1 MELEADGE
9 FPWVP
14 PAPRPDQAAALG
26 LDGDG
31 ELDVDT
37 EECPMRALA
46 ADRPRVQRP
55 ARAPGGRGRRQV
67 ASVTGRFGAEPG
79 TSGGQAASMSGRDG
93 AQPETAEHPPGPR
106 TVDESFE
113 WPLQYARRMET
124 AASGDHW
131 AEVRAKFT
139 RGLCLTIC
147 YSGVGQFEAAASW
160 IEKALGA
167 TGAPIEG
174 RTQWLQSSDLAN
186 RCQRVLLAHG
196 GPAALSPAGPC
207 GPCVFGDLLDRRS
220 MDHAAAW
227 AEGQRAAA
235 QRADAAVEAGRGLG
249 GRFSVS
255 AGHVLAPSA
264 PGGHCLFVVC
274 RSVCAPS
281 SRNMRVHAWSL
292 SPCPPAQRPSREASH
307 GGRPKGKQVRR

>member
-1 MELEADGE
+1 MEEAGGEFPAAMELEADGE

-14 PAPRPDQAAALG
+14 TALRPDQRAVVG
-26 LDGDG
+26 LDG
-31 ELDVDT
+31 ELCVDA
-37 EECPMRALA
+37 EECPTGALA
-46 ADRPRVQRP
+46 ADRPRVWGR
-55 ARAPGGRGRRQV
+55 ARAPGGRGRRQA
-67 ASVTGRFGAEPG
+67 ASVSGRFGAEPG

-139 RGLCLTIC
+139 RGLCLTTC

-186 RCQRVLLAHG
+186 RCQQVLLAHG

-235 QRADAAVEAGRGLG
+235 QRMDAAVEAGRGLG

-255 AGHVLAPSA
+255 AGHV
-264 PGGHCLFVVC
+264 
-274 RSVCAPS
+274 CAPS
-281 SRNMRVHAWSL
+281 SRNLRARAWGL
-292 SPCPPAQRPSREASH
+292 SPCPLPSAPPVRLPTA
-307 GGRPKGKQVRR
+307 GGPKESR

>member
-1 MELEADGE
+1 
-9 FPWVP
+9 
-14 PAPRPDQAAALG
+14 
-26 LDGDG
+26 
-31 ELDVDT
+31 
-37 EECPMRALA
+37 MRALA
-46 ADRPRVQRP
+46 ADRPRVRRP

-67 ASVTGRFGAEPG
+67 ASVSGRFGAEPG

-139 RGLCLTIC
+139 RGLCLTTC

-174 RTQWLQSSDLAN
+174 RTQWLQSSDLAD

-196 GPAALSPAGPC
+196 GAQRATPTALSPESPQAPAALSPAGPC

-235 QRADAAVEAGRGLG
+235 QRMEAAVEAGRGLG

-264 PGGHCLFVVC
+264 PGGHRLFVVC

-281 SRNMRVHAWSL
+281 SRNLRAYAWGL
-292 SPCPPAQRPSREASH
+292 SPCRPAQRPSREASH
-307 GGRPKGKQVRR
+307 GRRPKGKQARR